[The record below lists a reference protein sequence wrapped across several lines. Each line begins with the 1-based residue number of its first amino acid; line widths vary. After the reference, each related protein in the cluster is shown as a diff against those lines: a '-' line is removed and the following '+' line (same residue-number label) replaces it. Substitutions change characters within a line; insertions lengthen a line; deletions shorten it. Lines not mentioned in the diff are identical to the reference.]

1 MKPIFFQT
9 FLHWEPKIDDGEG
22 GEEIARQCR
31 EKLRFIGLEEGNY
44 KLSSVKNTQLPI
56 TLDTLS
62 FGNIN
67 QQDIYHYLLR
77 CHCQGAQF

>member
-44 KLSSVKNTQLPI
+44 KLSSVKI

-62 FGNIN
+62 FENIN
-67 QQDIYHYLLR
+67 QLDIYHYLLC

>member
-44 KLSSVKNTQLPI
+44 KLLSVKKYT
-56 TLDTLS
+56 TS
-62 FGNIN
+62 YNIGHF
-67 QQDIYHYLLR
+67 II
-77 CHCQGAQF
+77 